1 MRWVDVPFEI
11 DGDTM
16 HTQRTEWPQNCACC
30 GGAADGRTE
39 GIDGTLEISRGPG
52 GVESSFNVSF
62 PVPFCGECGGH
73 AGVVLPIQFSAG
85 VAAFLIWV
93 LIGWI
98 LFLADM
104 AYDVMGMVL
113 FLGSAVLLAALAYWV
128 SRRLIDVL
136 SEAKM
141 RRAAS
146 RRALQWMSSR
156 MTGTGA
162 SSSIATTTRR
172 RSPHTTG
179 SSCFRPEP
187 EMPLDPC
194 VESVMG

>member
-39 GIDGTLEISRGPG
+39 GIDGTLEMSRGPG

-141 RRAAS
+141 KESCVKAGFAVDVEPHDGNWRIEFHRDDYAEAFAAHNG
-146 RRALQWMSSR
+146 LVML
-156 MTGTGA
+156 
-162 SSSIATTTRR
+162 
-172 RSPHTTG
+172 SPRT
-179 SSCFRPEP
+179 
-187 EMPLDPC
+187 
-194 VESVMG
+194 